1 VLLMATW
8 LGPPALTTSTL
19 LIAWAG
25 LAAVSLLGMMCATR
39 VVPRLRRYVLWASE
53 GWRHRVRYGIESGL
67 EQLTVFTIL
76 LAVAMILAP
85 HVTAALRGATALLA
99 PVAILASAIPLVVIP
114 ESARSTMSPP
124 DVWRALVRVTVVT
137 SSLAMLMGVALW
149 ALPQRLGAFLLGDTF
164 PQTREII
171 VVIAVEYAV
180 GCWTFAISIYLRSM
194 NRSQTALRLKAS
206 YAVVMLGAA
215 IGAAAVFRTSSS
227 VAAGIA
233 ASTVIITAAALVV
246 IRPWAPRSAA
256 VPAADGGRVTDGC
269 ST

>member
-1 VLLMATW
+1 
-8 LGPPALTTSTL
+8 
-19 LIAWAG
+19 
-25 LAAVSLLGMMCATR
+25 
-39 VVPRLRRYVLWASE
+39 
-53 GWRHRVRYGIESGL
+53 
-67 EQLTVFTIL
+67 
-76 LAVAMILAP
+76 
-85 HVTAALRGATALLA
+85 
-99 PVAILASAIPLVVIP
+99 
-114 ESARSTMSPP
+114 
-124 DVWRALVRVTVVT
+124 
-137 SSLAMLMGVALW
+137 MLMGVALW

-246 IRPWAPRSAA
+246 IRPWAPTVAA
-256 VPAADGGRVTDGC
+256 VPVADGGRVTDGC